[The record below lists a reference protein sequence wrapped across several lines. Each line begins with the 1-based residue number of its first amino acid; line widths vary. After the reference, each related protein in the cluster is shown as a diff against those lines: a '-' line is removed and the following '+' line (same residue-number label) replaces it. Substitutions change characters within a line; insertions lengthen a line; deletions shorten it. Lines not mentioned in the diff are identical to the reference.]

1 MYINSLKAL
10 FTTAL
15 LSASASLHAQTSF
28 NEVIDRILD
37 NNSELKSQI
46 VLIEAQRL
54 DDADANSL
62 ADPEVSVSRVWGRH
76 GIGNKLQLDIA
87 QEIQWPGIYAE
98 INKAAAFTATAGT
111 VAYQA
116 ARTALKTQVTQTLL
130 ELVYVRQQMNTVR
143 RLADNIAKLNDA
155 IDKGVKGG
163 ELTII
168 DKKKAE
174 MESYGITNSLNTLCS
189 REKQII
195 ANLQGMTSA
204 NLNLSDI
211 SAYPVQPV
219 HSLEEYKT
227 MAEISPAVAEQLAIV
242 DQETQNAKVAH
253 MSRFP
258 TFTVGYQHQ
267 AEMGDRFNGFTF
279 GMNLP
284 VFQGRHARK
293 AALER
298 KNAAQLTGQ
307 SIIERQNGEI
317 DALYSELLINKKQ
330 IEDYDRVFGDNKY
343 LEYVLKAYE
352 GGQISVLEYITEVQ
366 YYNELTQTRL
376 DSEYNYH
383 TALSSLN
390 QYIIAE

>member
-1 MYINSLKAL
+1 MKIYLLKAL
-10 FTTAL
+10 FT
-15 LSASASLHAQTSF
+15 SAILFTSATIHAQTSF
-28 NEVIDRILD
+28 NEIVDIILD
-37 NNSELKSQI
+37 NNTELKSQ
-46 VLIEAQRL
+46 LAQIEAQRL
-54 DDADANSL
+54 DDADANAL

-76 GIGNKLQLDIA
+76 GIGNKLQLDVA
-87 QEIQWPGIYAE
+87 QEIQWPGVYAE
-98 INKAAAFTATAGT
+98 RSKAAALTANAGT
-111 VAYQA
+111 AAYQT
-116 ARTALKTQVTQTLL
+116 ARTALKTQVIQTLM
-130 ELVYVRQQMNTVR
+130 ELVYVRQQIALA
-143 RLADNIAKLNDA
+143 RLLSENMVKLTEA

-163 ELTII
+163 HLTVI
-168 DKKKAE
+168 DKKKSE
-174 MESYGITNSLNTLCS
+174 MENYGITNSLNSLCS

-195 ANLQGMTSA
+195 ASLQGLTSA
-204 NLNLSDI
+204 NIDLSDI
-211 SAYPVQPV
+211 TAYPVQPV
-219 HSLEEYKT
+219 LNIEEYKT
-227 MAEISPAVAEQLAIV
+227 LAETSPAVAEQHAIA

-298 KNAAQLTGQ
+298 KNAAQLIGQ
-307 SIIERQNGEI
+307 STIEKQLGEI
-317 DALYSELLINKKQ
+317 DALYSELLTNKQQ
-330 IEDYDRVFGDNKY
+330 IEDYDKVFGDNKY

-352 GGQISVLEYITEVQ
+352 GGQISVLEYITEMQ

-383 TALSSLN
+383 IALSSLN
-390 QYIIAE
+390 QYTAAK

>member
-10 FTTAL
+10 FTTVL

-76 GIGNKLQLDIA
+76 GIGNKLQLDVA

-98 INKAAAFTATAGT
+98 RNKAAAFTATAGT